1 MVTAINQGMFTN
13 QPSTPSSGFVFAV
26 GNQVFNTIEEAKR
39 YLAQNPR
46 AGTIS
51 RVPFQTTTSGMLN
64 VVTTP
69 VIRAPATPPKT
80 PPKQMP
86 GDSGPIIANPGG
98 TTIPIPAPAPAP
110 APAPQTGPIGIPSS
124 DPTKTQ
130 PGEPGPFDPNAEP
143 PAPAPAPEPEAE
155 LAPPKP
161 LPDTKEPA
169 PEPEGITTFTFFRGN
184 EMGDANPDALYNR
197 SESTQL
203 TQAELKEYFDADSSG
218 MLQRAFG
225 NFNNYLAY
233 MTEREQLIQA
243 GDYDVGDWNEFT
255 GELT

>member
-98 TTIPIPAPAPAP
+98 TTIPLPAPAPAP

-130 PGEPGPFDPNAEP
+130 PGETGPFDPNAEP
-143 PAPAPAPEPEAE
+143 PAPAPAP
-155 LAPPKP
+155 
-161 LPDTKEPA
+161 
-169 PEPEGITTFTFFRGN
+169 
-184 EMGDANPDALYNR
+184 
-197 SESTQL
+197 
-203 TQAELKEYFDADSSG
+203 
-218 MLQRAFG
+218 
-225 NFNNYLAY
+225 
-233 MTEREQLIQA
+233 
-243 GDYDVGDWNEFT
+243 
-255 GELT
+255 